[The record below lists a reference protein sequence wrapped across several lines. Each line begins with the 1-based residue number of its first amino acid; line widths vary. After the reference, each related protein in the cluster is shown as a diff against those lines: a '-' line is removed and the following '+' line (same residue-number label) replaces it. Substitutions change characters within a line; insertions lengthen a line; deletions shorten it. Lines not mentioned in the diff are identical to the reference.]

1 MFHYIS
7 HHIYPC
13 ATSLKSTL
21 GPPNQ
26 VEGEIENIEQEEGG
40 QIDYQDMGAADHSGG
55 REAEG
60 GGDVEIV
67 EELRASTLAL
77 AQRRRTV
84 AFMNYIQMSHELC
97 HTPLPPRVSVRTQ
110 DPPQRGEKRYQ
121 KTAAVC
127 FQLPFCR
134 LDLDRGP
141 LQEGI
146 MAKNDMLIIVDLY
159 CHRIEVGF
167 ILY

>member
-1 MFHYIS
+1 
-7 HHIYPC
+7 
-13 ATSLKSTL
+13 
-21 GPPNQ
+21 
-26 VEGEIENIEQEEGG
+26 
-40 QIDYQDMGAADHSGG
+40 
-55 REAEG
+55 
-60 GGDVEIV
+60 
-67 EELRASTLAL
+67 
-77 AQRRRTV
+77 
-84 AFMNYIQMSHELC
+84 MNYATHLF
-97 HTPLPPRVSVRTQ
+97 PLVSLFEPRTL
-110 DPPQRGEKRYQ
+110 PRGEKKRYQ

-159 CHRIEVGF
+159 FHRIEVGF